1 MKKKDQAETN
11 QLYWEMCCWKHNA
24 CTVYF
29 LCHNINKQK
38 VITFWK
44 QIFIFIYYTLLMKFQ
59 GLYSSPC
66 LHKTYEVIIKILIQ
80 INFFTLCSWT
90 DCHTHKKIIKYI
102 VIKVYCI
109 SSSVGIIFKL
119 LLLYYLFW
127 IAIDSVI
134 L

>member
-1 MKKKDQAETN
+1 
-11 QLYWEMCCWKHNA
+11 
-24 CTVYF
+24 
-29 LCHNINKQK
+29 
-38 VITFWK
+38 
-44 QIFIFIYYTLLMKFQ
+44 MKFQ

-90 DCHTHKKIIKYI
+90 DCHTHTHTKISTYI

-119 LLLYYLFW
+119 LILYYLF
-127 IAIDSVI
+127 
-134 L
+134 